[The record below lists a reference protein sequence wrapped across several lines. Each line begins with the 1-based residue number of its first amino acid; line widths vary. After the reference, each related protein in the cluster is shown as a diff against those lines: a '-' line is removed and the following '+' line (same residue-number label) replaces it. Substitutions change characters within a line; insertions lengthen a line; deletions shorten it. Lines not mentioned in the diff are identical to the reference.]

1 MIRDIQHSLNYA
13 MKKTKLNDFGDTKF
27 IDSYSKI
34 MSCEVQKAEKYTNL
48 GYIASKIEL
57 GMGWV
62 RRLKLINYFKEN
74 PDVAS
79 VPIRSPVFVMG
90 LPRTGTT
97 FLHRLLS
104 LDPAVRAPITWE
116 LLAPVP
122 EPNGSSSQEEHE
134 NDRAKRAKYIKK
146 LLATRKSM
154 GDYALERIHEVGW
167 DLPEE
172 CLLGLTDELP
182 VHLQFF
188 HSVYLEIKTL
198 LALDATDA
206 YRYYKKILQLLSYQ
220 TGQRGEATGTD
231 TSKRWTLKCPIHLFY
246 PKQIATVFP
255 DAKFIWTHR
264 HPLSAVPSLCS
275 LVQAAHSVYYE
286 PENMNPKR
294 LGSALNQ
301 LSSHLLNTTSDVLKE
316 TKCESIDIL
325 YDELIR
331 NPKQI
336 VQQVYAHFH
345 WEFTKE
351 YEAILD
357 EFIQKDQEKR
367 QKLKAKAAAED
378 NLHEY
383 KPESYGLTK
392 EELSSGVYENYIQKF
407 NLKPPK

>member
-1 MIRDIQHSLNYA
+1 MVRDIQHSLKYA
-13 MKKTKLNDFGDTKF
+13 IKKTGLNDFGDDRTF
-27 IDSYSKI
+27 IESYTKI
-34 MSCEVQKAEKYTNL
+34 MNSDVQKAEKYTNL

-62 RRLKLINYFKEN
+62 RRLKLIDYIKRN
-74 PDVAS
+74 PDVLN
-79 VPIRSPVFVMG
+79 VPVRSPVFVMG

-122 EPNGSSSQEEHE
+122 TPNGDAPPSEQES
-134 NDRAKRAKYIKK
+134 DRQKRAKYIRK
-146 LLATRKSM
+146 LIATRKSM

-188 HSVYLEIKTL
+188 HADYINVDRLLEIDSTS
-198 LALDATDA
+198 A

-220 TGQRGEATGTD
+220 TGEKTTA
-231 TSKRWTLKCPIHLFY
+231 KRWTLKCPIHLFY

-255 DAKFIWTHR
+255 DAKFVWTHR
-264 HPLSAVPSLCS
+264 HPSSAVPSLCS

-286 PENMNPKR
+286 PENLDPAR
-294 LGSALNQ
+294 LGHALNK
-301 LSSHLLNTTSDVLKE
+301 LSAHLLSTTTDVLKA
-316 TKCESIDIL
+316 TKCDYTDIS
-325 YDELIR
+325 YEELIK
-331 NPKQI
+331 NPKQT
-336 VQQVYAHFH
+336 VQAIYQQFH

-351 YEAILD
+351 YEQILD
-357 EFIQKDQEKR
+357 KFIADDREKR
-367 QKLKAKAAAED
+367 QKLKATKAANED

-383 KPESYGLTK
+383 SPEAYGLTMND
-392 EELSSGVYENYIQKF
+392 LTSGVYDEYIKKY
-407 NLKPPK
+407 NLTPPKKNK

>member
-1 MIRDIQHSLNYA
+1 MIRDIHQSLNYA

-27 IDSYSKI
+27 IESYSKI
-34 MSCEVQKAEKYTNL
+34 MSCEVQLAERYTNL
-48 GYIASKIEL
+48 GYVASKIEL

-62 RRLKLINYFKEN
+62 RRLKLINYFKQN
-74 PDVAS
+74 PDVAQVS
-79 VPIRSPVFVMG
+79 IRSPVFVMG

-122 EPNGSSSQEEHE
+122 EPNGTSSHEEHE
-134 NDRAKRAKYIKK
+134 KDRLKRAKYVKK
-146 LLATRKSM
+146 LLQTRKSM

-182 VHLQFF
+182 VHLQYF
-188 HSVYLEIKTL
+188 HSTYLEIDTL
-198 LALDATDA
+198 LALDASDA
-206 YRYYKKILQLLSYQ
+206 YRYYKKILQLLAYQ
-220 TGQRGEATGTD
+220 TGQRGDADE
-231 TSKRWTLKCPIHLFY
+231 KRWTLKCPIHLFY
-246 PKQIATVFP
+246 PKQIAQVFP

-286 PENMNPKR
+286 PDNMNPSR
-294 LGSALNQ
+294 LGSALNK
-301 LSSHLLNTTSDVLKE
+301 LSAHLLNTTSEVLKE
-316 TKCESIDIL
+316 TKCEAIDIL

-336 VQQVYAHFH
+336 VQQVYSHFQ

-351 YEAILD
+351 YEDILD
-357 EFIQKDQEKR
+357 EFIKNDQLKR
-367 QKLKAKAAAED
+367 QKLKEKAAAED
-378 NLHEY
+378 KLHEY

-392 EELSSGVYENYIQKF
+392 EELSSGVYENYIKKF
-407 NLKPPK
+407 NLKAPK

>member
-1 MIRDIQHSLNYA
+1 MIRDIEHSLNYA
-13 MKKTKLNDFGDTKF
+13 MKKTKLTDFGDTNF
-27 IDSYSKI
+27 IKSYTKI
-34 MSCEVQKAEKYTNL
+34 MTSSVQKAEQYTNL
-48 GYIASKIEL
+48 GYVASKIEL

-62 RRLKLINYFKEN
+62 RRLKLIEYFKKN

-122 EPNGSSSQEEHE
+122 SPNGSSSPQEQEE
-134 NDRAKRAKYIKK
+134 DRVKRAKYIKK

-188 HSVYLEIKTL
+188 HSAYLEIETL
-198 LALDATDA
+198 LGLDATDA
-206 YRYYKKILQLLSYQ
+206 YRYYKKILQLLAYQ
-220 TGQRGEATGTD
+220 TGQRSETD
-231 TSKRWTLKCPIHLFY
+231 VKRWTLKCPIHLFY

-264 HPLSAVPSLCS
+264 HPCSAVPSLCS

-286 PENMNPKR
+286 PDNMDPAR
-294 LGSALNQ
+294 LGSALNKV
-301 LSSHLLNTTSDVLKE
+301 SSHLLNTTSDVLKQ
-316 TKCESIDIL
+316 TNCESIDII

-336 VQQVYAHFH
+336 VQQVYAQFG

-357 EFIQKDQEKR
+357 EFIQNDQLKR
-367 QKLKAKAAAED
+367 QKLKEKAAAED

-383 KPESYGLTK
+383 KPESYGLTR
-392 EELSSGVYENYIQKF
+392 EELSSGDYDNYIKKF
-407 NLKPPK
+407 NLKAPK

>member
-1 MIRDIQHSLNYA
+1 MVRDIQQSLNYA
-13 MKKTKLNDFGDTKF
+13 MKKTGLKDFGDANF
-27 IDSYSKI
+27 IKSYSQI
-34 MSCEVQKAEKYTNL
+34 MASDVQLAERYTNL

-62 RRLKLINYFKEN
+62 RRLKLIQYIKEN
-74 PDVAS
+74 PDVLK
-79 VPIRSPVFVMG
+79 VPVRSPVFVMG

-122 EPNGSSSQEEHE
+122 SPSGTASPEDQEA
-134 NDRAKRAKYIKK
+134 DRKKRAKYVRK
-146 LLATRKSM
+146 LLDTRKSM

-188 HSVYLEIKTL
+188 HADYINIDSF
-198 LALDATDA
+198 LALDSTSA
-206 YRYYKKILQLLSYQ
+206 YEYYKKILQLLSYQ
-220 TGQRGEATGTD
+220 TGQRGEQETL
-231 TSKRWTLKCPIHLFY
+231 RWTLKCPIHLFY

-286 PENMNPKR
+286 PENMNTAR
-294 LGSALNQ
+294 LGGALNK
-301 LSSHLLNTTSDVLKE
+301 LSAHLLDTT
-316 TKCESIDIL
+316 TDIL
-325 YDELIR
+325 STTGCDTANIIYDEMIKD
-331 NPKQI
+331 PKSS
-336 VQQVYAHFH
+336 VQRIYQQFG

-351 YEAILD
+351 YEKILD
-357 EFIQKDQEKR
+357 EFIANDQLKR
-367 QKLKAKAAAED
+367 QKLKEKASTSDD

-383 KPESYGLTK
+383 KPEAYGLTK
-392 EELSSGVYENYIQKF
+392 EQLSSGVYEKYIQKF
-407 NLKPPK
+407 NLKAPK